1 MFTISNLGV
10 SLMKLGYNLALEQVQ
25 KLIMTPE
32 LRQAIQLLQ
41 FNCQELNEYI
51 KKEIEE
57 NPMLEP
63 INLEIEYENIE
74 DYHSKKD
81 EIDWKEFIERY
92 DDISYKPEVEKNEKE
107 YNYENF
113 ISASSSLKEYLLF
126 QLNVLKLDA
135 IDYIIGRTIIENIDD
150 NGYLMVSVEKLSKE
164 IGVNCKRVENVL
176 SIIQTFDPCGVG
188 ARNLKECLLIQVKE
202 RKVKNPHVEQII
214 KNYLDDIAHNRLSK
228 IAKELDIDE
237 KEVQEIC
244 DYIKT
249 LEPKPGRLYE
259 DGSADVKYI
268 IPDAIIEYI
277 DGEYVIILNDV
288 TAPRLNINKFYREML
303 RKEMDIEA
311 SEFLKEKLSSAMWLI
326 RSIEQRRMTI
336 YNVVKSILKHQRE
349 FFENG
354 EKALK
359 PLTLKEVAD
368 DINMHESTVSRA
380 TNGKYIQ
387 TPRGLYEL
395 KYFFSSG
402 LSTKEGED
410 ISSTSIKAMI
420 KEIIEDEDPK
430 KPLSDQKISN
440 MLRDKG
446 IKISRRTVAKYRDEM
461 GIPSSTMRKRY

>member
-1 MFTISNLGV
+1 
-10 SLMKLGYNLALEQVQ
+10 MKLGYNLALEQVQ

-430 KPLSDQKISN
+430 KPLSDEKISN

>member
-1 MFTISNLGV
+1 
-10 SLMKLGYNLALEQVQ
+10 MKLGYNLALEQVQ

-237 KEVQEIC
+237 KEVQEIY

>member
-126 QLNVLKLDA
+126 QLNVLKSDA